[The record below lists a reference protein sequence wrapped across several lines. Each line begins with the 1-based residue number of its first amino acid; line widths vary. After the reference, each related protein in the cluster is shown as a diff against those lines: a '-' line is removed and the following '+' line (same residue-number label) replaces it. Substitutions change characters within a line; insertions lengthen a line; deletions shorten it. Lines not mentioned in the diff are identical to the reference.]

1 MNPMN
6 EVQIEKVTINIGV
19 GEAGE
24 KLSRAINLLE
34 EMFDQ
39 TAVKT
44 FSKVTNPEFGI
55 RKRQPIACKVTLRGE
70 KADKAIDMV
79 LEGINRNIRPTQ
91 FDAQG
96 NLSFGIREH
105 IDIPGMKYNPDIGI
119 FGMNLSVTFEKPG
132 YRIAKRKIQQKKVPA
147 KHRISKEETMKF
159 MEENF
164 NVFDFELS
172 DEDMEEIKKLDSN
185 DSLFFNHQDS
195 AMVEWFDKMVKER
208 RDNDDCRKEKKN
220 W

>member
-6 EVQIEKVTINIGV
+6 EVQIEKVTVNIGV

-24 KLSRAINLLE
+24 KLSRAITLLE

-39 TAVKT
+39 KPVKT
-44 FSKVTNPEFGI
+44 YSKVTNPEWGI

-70 KADKAIDMV
+70 KANKAIDMV
-79 LEGINRNIRPTQ
+79 LEGIYRNIKPTQ
-91 FDAQG
+91 FDNQG

-132 YRIAKRKIQQKKVPA
+132 YRIAKRKIQQKKVPQ
-147 KHRISKEETMKF
+147 KHRIAKEETMKF
-159 MEENF
+159 MEDNF
-164 NVFDFELS
+164 NVNYITE
-172 DEDMEEIKKLDSN
+172 
-185 DSLFFNHQDS
+185 
-195 AMVEWFDKMVKER
+195 
-208 RDNDDCRKEKKN
+208 
-220 W
+220 

>member
-6 EVQIEKVTINIGV
+6 EVKIEKVTVNIGV

-24 KLSRAINLLE
+24 KLSRAITLLE

-39 TAVKT
+39 TPVKT
-44 FSKVTNPEFGI
+44 YSKVTNPEWGI
-55 RKRQPIACKVTLRGE
+55 RKRQPIACKVTLRDD

-79 LEGINRNIRPTQ
+79 LEGIMRRIKPTQ
-91 FDAQG
+91 FDDQG

-132 YRIAKRKIQQKKVPA
+132 YRIAKRRIQQKKVPQR
-147 KHRISKEETMKF
+147 HRISKDETMKF
-159 MEENF
+159 MEDNF
-164 NVFDFELS
+164 NVEYV
-172 DEDMEEIKKLDSN
+172 ME
-185 DSLFFNHQDS
+185 
-195 AMVEWFDKMVKER
+195 
-208 RDNDDCRKEKKN
+208 
-220 W
+220 

>member
-6 EVQIEKVTINIGV
+6 EVQIEKVTVNIGV

-24 KLSRAINLLE
+24 KLSRAITLLE

-39 TAVKT
+39 KPVKT
-44 FSKVTNPEFGI
+44 YSKVTNPEWGI

-70 KADKAIDMV
+70 KANKAIDMV
-79 LEGINRNIRPTQ
+79 LEGIYRNIKPTQ
-91 FDAQG
+91 FDNQG
-96 NLSFGIREH
+96 NLSFAIREH

-132 YRIAKRKIQQKKVPA
+132 YRIAKRKIQQKKVQQ

-159 MEENF
+159 MEDNF
-164 NVFDFELS
+164 NVKYITE
-172 DEDMEEIKKLDSN
+172 
-185 DSLFFNHQDS
+185 
-195 AMVEWFDKMVKER
+195 
-208 RDNDDCRKEKKN
+208 
-220 W
+220 

>member
-6 EVQIEKVTINIGV
+6 EVQIEKVTVNIGV

-24 KLSRAINLLE
+24 KLSRAITLLE

-39 TAVKT
+39 KPVKT
-44 FSKVTNPEFGI
+44 YSKVTNPEWGI

-70 KADKAIDMV
+70 KANKAIDMV
-79 LEGINRNIRPTQ
+79 LEGIYRNIKPTQ
-91 FDAQG
+91 FDNQG

-132 YRIAKRKIQQKKVPA
+132 YRIAKRKIQQKKVPQ
-147 KHRISKEETMKF
+147 KHRISKEETMKC
-159 MEENF
+159 MEDNF
-164 NVFDFELS
+164 NVKYITE
-172 DEDMEEIKKLDSN
+172 
-185 DSLFFNHQDS
+185 
-195 AMVEWFDKMVKER
+195 
-208 RDNDDCRKEKKN
+208 
-220 W
+220 

>member
-119 FGMNLSVTFEKPG
+119 FCMNLSVTFEKPG

-164 NVFDFELS
+164 NVNYVTE
-172 DEDMEEIKKLDSN
+172 
-185 DSLFFNHQDS
+185 
-195 AMVEWFDKMVKER
+195 
-208 RDNDDCRKEKKN
+208 
-220 W
+220 

>member
-6 EVQIEKVTINIGV
+6 EVKIEKVTVNIGV

-24 KLSRAINLLE
+24 KLSRAITLLE

-39 TAVKT
+39 TPVKT
-44 FSKVTNPEFGI
+44 YSKVTNPEWGI
-55 RKRQPIACKVTLRGE
+55 RKRQPIACKVTLRGD

-79 LEGINRNIRPTQ
+79 LEGIMRRIKPTQ
-91 FDAQG
+91 FDDQG

-132 YRIAKRKIQQKKVPA
+132 YRIAKRRIQQKKVPQR
-147 KHRISKEETMKF
+147 HRISKDETMKF
-159 MEENF
+159 MEDNF
-164 NVFDFELS
+164 
-172 DEDMEEIKKLDSN
+172 I
-185 DSLFFNHQDS
+185 
-195 AMVEWFDKMVKER
+195 VE
-208 RDNDDCRKEKKN
+208 
-220 W
+220 

>member
-6 EVQIEKVTINIGV
+6 EVQIEKVTVNIGV

-24 KLSRAINLLE
+24 KLSRAITLLE

-39 TAVKT
+39 KPVKT
-44 FSKVTNPEFGI
+44 YSKVTNPEWGI

-70 KADKAIDMV
+70 KANKAIDMV
-79 LEGINRNIRPTQ
+79 LEGIYRNIKPTQ
-91 FDAQG
+91 FDNQG

-132 YRIAKRKIQQKKVPA
+132 YRIAKRKIQQKKVPQ

-159 MEENF
+159 MEDNF
-164 NVFDFELS
+164 NVKYITE
-172 DEDMEEIKKLDSN
+172 
-185 DSLFFNHQDS
+185 
-195 AMVEWFDKMVKER
+195 
-208 RDNDDCRKEKKN
+208 
-220 W
+220 